1 MATTTRATLRQRMSE
16 AIGDYQAVTST
27 SAGNTAA
34 TTIVSTELLDISE
47 GGDDDAFEGWY
58 VLITDGNNEGERRIV
73 RSYAAT
79 DSTVT
84 VERAFTNATEA
95 GVAFE
100 MHRQD
105 PASKNNA
112 ISRAIEELSRQ
123 VPQVIRDETIFVD
136 SLLSN
141 GDFETYSATVFDS
154 WSDSGSP
161 SMTQET
167 TIVKHG
173 DASAK
178 IVASGAAGQMTQS
191 GDVNFNQATNRQ
203 VNFEAWV
210 YATAADTARIRVF
223 WGGSSYESHDYHD
236 GVDEWQLQSI
246 SVSIPDTATE
256 VTAVLEVADGYT
268 AYFDACWLA
277 IDPLYK
283 YTLPTTITYGPHHIT
298 QQADR
303 YNPNGPYHPIGKGGT
318 PTKGRILR
326 LEGLGM
332 LTRPSSDA
340 ATVELGEPFTA
351 IITAYALMFFNRIQL
366 SNSAQ
371 RQRGSW
377 AADMVMWGQEA
388 KSLISEIARPKLGA
402 KRSDG
407 TWHIEEDSGGRYLIF
422 DRNRYS
428 MTSES
433 AR

>member
-58 VLITDGNNEGERRIV
+58 VLVTSGNNEGERRII

-84 VERAFTNATEA
+84 VERAFSNATESD
-95 GVAFE
+95 VTFE
-100 MHRQD
+100 LHRQD
-105 PASKNNA
+105 PVFKNNA
-112 ISRAIEELSRQ
+112 ISRAIEELSRK

-136 SLLSN
+136 NLISN
-141 GDFETYSATVFDS
+141 SDFETYSNTTFTN

-161 SMTQET
+161 TMTQET
-167 TIVKHG
+167 SIVKHG
-173 DASAK
+173 DAAAK
-178 IVASGAAGQMTQS
+178 IVASGGDGQMTQS
-191 GDVNFNQATNRQ
+191 ATVNFNQATNRQ
-203 VNFEAWV
+203 VTFEAWV
-210 YATAADTARIRVF
+210 YATTADTARIRVF

-236 GVDEWQLQSI
+236 GTDEWQLQSI
-246 SVSIPDTATE
+246 SISIPTTATE
-256 VTAVLEVADGYT
+256 ATAVLEVADGYT
-268 AYFDACWLA
+268 AYFDASWIA

-283 YTLPTTITYGPHHIT
+283 FTLPTSIEYGPHHIT

-332 LTRPSSDA
+332 LTRPSSDS
-340 ATVELGEPFTA
+340 ATVEIGEPFTA
-351 IITAYALMFFNRIQL
+351 IITAYALMFFNRLQL

-371 RQRGSW
+371 RQRTGW
-377 AADMVMWGQEA
+377 AEDMRMWGQEA
-388 KSLISEIARPKLGA
+388 QSLISEIARPRLGA
-402 KRSDG
+402 RRSDG
-407 TWHIEEDSGGRYLIF
+407 TWHIEEDSDGRHLIF
-422 DRNRYS
+422 DRSRYS
-428 MTSES
+428 MTEAS